1 MFEKIVEL
9 EEYCIKSNKSF
20 RLMFQDEAGF
30 GRINKP
36 KRCWCGE
43 GIRPT
48 VPCHM
53 IREYMYAYGAISPL
67 DGDLVSLI
75 LPKCNTQCMNIFLA
89 EVSKQHP
96 NDYILMVADNA
107 PWHKSGGLIVPENM
121 EMFPLLAYTPE
132 LNPIEMIWDEIREKF
147 FKNKL
152 FKTLNAVSDKLCE
165 AINHLIDNKT
175 IVKSITGWDW
185 IISAFLKPN

>member
-1 MFEKIVEL
+1 MCGKISDL
-9 EEYCIKSNKSF
+9 EEYCTRVNKSF

-48 VPCHM
+48 VPCHRV
-53 IREYMYAYGAISPL
+53 REYMYAYGAVSPL
-67 DGDLVSLI
+67 DGDMVSLV

-107 PWHKSGGLIVPENM
+107 HWHKSGGLIIPENM
-121 EMFPLLAYTPE
+121 EIFPLLSYTPE

-147 FKNKL
+147 FKNNL
-152 FKTLNAVSDKLCE
+152 FKTLSAVSDKLCE
-165 AINHLIDNKT
+165 AINYLIDNKT
-175 IVKSITGWDW
+175 TVKSITGWDW
-185 IISAFLKPN
+185 IISALLKPN